1 MKKHLKKHHQEKN
14 IVLANTNSEL
24 HSNGHTNDWTDI
36 SNQNAD
42 NGIKTSHLS
51 VQVPDTVITNDSSS
65 SHGVVLHTDDHIGHS
80 HSAGHSHAQL
90 HGELAARSVIL
101 LVALSMDCIFEG
113 NLSKRC
119 SNVLL
124 FLHQYIQKRT
134 VFFLL
139 NA

>member
-24 HSNGHTNDWTDI
+24 YSNGHTNDWTDI
-36 SNQNAD
+36 SNPNGGQNAD
-42 NGIKTSHLS
+42 HGIKTSHLS
-51 VQVPDTVITNDSSS
+51 VQVPDTVNTNDSSS
-65 SHGVVLHTDDHIGHS
+65 SHDDHIGHS

-113 NLSKRC
+113 NSY
-119 SNVLL
+119 VLL
-124 FLHQYIQKRT
+124 FPISISTEKNS
-134 VFFLL
+134 FSW